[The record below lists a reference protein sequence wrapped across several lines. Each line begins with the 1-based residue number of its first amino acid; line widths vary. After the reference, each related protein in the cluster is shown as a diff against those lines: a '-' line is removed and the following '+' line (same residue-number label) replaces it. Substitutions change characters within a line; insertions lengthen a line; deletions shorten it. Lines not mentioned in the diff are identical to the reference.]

1 MSSASKSRQRNA
13 TSPEVQSTEPAE
25 SHSPSHGADEALA
38 PTPSVTQD
46 ASAGSRPPLHTLL
59 NLTDFEAVARAHFP
73 AKAFAFYSS
82 AATDLTTYHLNRA
95 LYQRI
100 FLRPRILRAIRH
112 VSLATSALQHPLA
125 LPLFIAPA
133 AMAGLAHP
141 LGELALARAAART
154 GIAHVVSSHASFRL
168 EDIARACAP
177 GPAPVLFF
185 QLYVDTNRANTEALL
200 ARVAARPEVKAIF
213 LTVDAPVA
221 GKREADERVA
231 SAGAERSGLSGA
243 RTGAAADKNGGGLGR
258 LMGSYIEQ
266 DLTWED
272 LPWIR
277 RASGGL
283 PLVLKGVQTPAD
295 ARRAVEA
302 GVQGIV
308 VSNHGGRTIDTA
320 QPALLNLLEIRRNA
334 PEVFEKLEVFVDGG
348 VRRGTDVLKALAL
361 GARAVGLGRPFLYS
375 LAYGQEGTEHMV
387 NRKSSKHGSRCHAN
401 ERQSSRMSS
410 RRR

>member
-1 MSSASKSRQRNA
+1 MSLA
-13 TSPEVQSTEPAE
+13 TKRKKRHAASPEVLGSEQIEPD
-25 SHSPSHGADEALA
+25 SPLQDADDVAA
-38 PTPSVTQD
+38 PTTLEGSDAVT
-46 ASAGSRPPLHTLL
+46 APKPPLRTLL
-59 NLTDFEAVARAHFP
+59 NLADFETVARAHFP

-82 AATDLTTYHLNRA
+82 AATDLTTHKLNRR

-100 FLRPRILRAIRH
+100 LLRPRILRAIRH
-112 VSLATSALQHPLA
+112 ISLSASMLGHPLS
-125 LPLFIAPA
+125 LPLFVAPA

-141 LGELALARAAART
+141 AGELALARAAARA
-154 GIAHVVSSHASFRL
+154 GVAHVVSAHASFPL
-168 EDIARACAP
+168 EEIAAACAP
-177 GPAPVLFF
+177 EPPPVLFF
-185 QLYVDTNRANTEALL
+185 QLYVDTHRANTERLL
-200 ARVAARPEVKAIF
+200 RRVAACRAVKAIF

-231 SAGAERSGLSGA
+231 SQGGERSALSGA
-243 RTGAAADKNGGGLGR
+243 ATGAAGDRQGGGLGR
-258 LMGSYIEQ
+258 LMGSYIAQ

-283 PLVLKGVQTPAD
+283 PLVLKGIQTAAD
-295 ARRAVEA
+295 ARRAVAA

-320 QPALLNLLEIRRNA
+320 QPAILNLLEIRRNA
-334 PEVFEKLEVFVDGG
+334 PEVFGRLDVFVDGG
-348 VRRGTDVLKALAL
+348 VRRGTDMLKALAL

-387 NRKSSKHGSRCHAN
+387 NSKLPG
-401 ERQSSRMSS
+401 
-410 RRR
+410 